1 MPKVINRDSFG
12 RTMGDNLKADSKNV
26 LIGAI
31 VGIASILP
39 GVSGGLIA
47 VLCGIYERLIE
58 DLSDLR
64 HKIFS
69 DFRFLFTIGVGL
81 LVGMMVC
88 AIVLDYTLDVFKVA
102 SMAFFFGLILAQIP
116 DVYVLSE
123 HDRTKGFT
131 VGQIASFVFG
141 LGVIIVL
148 MFVNTTDGAGIQ
160 PEEHS
165 FLNMVLFCIC
175 GILLAISKIMP
186 GISGSSL
193 LIALG
198 LFDVTISSMAH
209 LDLYFLVP
217 LGIGLVIGI
226 LGFAKVMDRCLKNY
240 RTQTYF
246 LIMGLTIGSLMII
259 VQELVMMGLTTGDVV
274 SAVVAAIVGVI
285 VSYGFSAYGK
295 RLAN

>member
-1 MPKVINRDSFG
+1 MSD
-12 RTMGDNLKADSKNV
+12 DLKSDSKNV

-64 HKIFS
+64 HKMFT
-69 DFRFLFTIGVGL
+69 DFRFLATLGL
-81 LVGMMVC
+81 GLVVGMMAC

-102 SMAFFFGLILAQIP
+102 SMAFFFGLIFAQIP
-116 DVYVLSE
+116 DVYSLSE
-123 HDRTKGFT
+123 HDRSDGFT
-131 VGQIASFVFG
+131 FGQTMSFVLG
-141 LGVIIVL
+141 LGAIVVL
-148 MFVNTTDGAGIQ
+148 MLVNMTESTAIH
-160 PEEHS
+160 PEEHT
-165 FLNMVLFCIC
+165 FVNMALFCIC
-175 GILLAISKIMP
+175 GVLLAISKIMP

-209 LDLYFLVP
+209 LDLYFLTP
-217 LGIGLVIGI
+217 LSVGLVIGI
-226 LGFAKVMDRCLKNY
+226 LWFSKVMDHCLKNF

-259 VQELVMMGLTTGDVV
+259 VQELVMMGLDTGDMV
-274 SAVVAAIVGVI
+274 SAVIAAIAGAA
-285 VSYGFSAYGK
+285 VSYGFSVYGK
-295 RLAN
+295 RLGS

>member
-1 MPKVINRDSFG
+1 MNDS
-12 RTMGDNLKADSKNV
+12 LKNDSKTM
-26 LIGAI
+26 LIGTV

-47 VLCGIYERLIE
+47 ILCGIYERLIE

-64 HKIFS
+64 HKLFS
-69 DFRFLFTIGVGL
+69 DFRFLFTVGL
-81 LVGMMVC
+81 GLLIGMMVC
-88 AIVLDYTLDVFKVA
+88 AIVLDYTLNVFKIA
-102 SMAFFFGLILAQIP
+102 CMAFFFGLILAQIP
-116 DVYVLSE
+116 DVYELSG
-123 HDRTKGFT
+123 HDIKSGLTMS
-131 VGQIASFVFG
+131 QIMSFIFG
-141 LGVIIVL
+141 LGVIVVL

-160 PEEHS
+160 PEEHT
-165 FLNMVLFCIC
+165 LTNMVLFMIC

-209 LDLYFLVP
+209 LDFYFLVP
-217 LGIGLVIGI
+217 LGIGLVIGV

-246 LIMGLTIGSLMII
+246 LIMGLTIGSLLII
-259 VQELVMMGLTTGDVV
+259 VQELVMMGPGIGDIV
-274 SAVVAAIVGVI
+274 SAIIAAIVGVA
-285 VSYGFSAYGK
+285 VSYGFSVYGK
-295 RLAN
+295 RLGN